1 MWHGHKPRVQ
11 HHRVFGCDAYVHVHK
26 AHRTKLDAKAVKGI
40 FIGYDPVREN
50 GYRVYDI
57 VSHRVIVSRDVRFF
71 EQSFSAGRE
80 LLSQTGLT
88 TDDAVTATILS
99 LPSPWQMSF
108 EAGSTPAPAPAASQ
122 KSVAAKPHVDLDED
136 KHDHE
141 PQDTDTP
148 QPDSS
153 VPASAAELPPS
164 RIPVSSLSSLPPPK
178 RSSSRIAS
186 QQSACQSA
194 IDDDEEDAVFLS
206 EMVLAA
212 AEDDDMPQTHAQ
224 AIGSADGAQWKKAI
238 EEEIESL
245 TENDT
250 FRYVKRSS
258 LPAGTNIMG
267 YRWVFKVKLKADG
280 TIDRYK
286 ARLVAKGFTQK
297 EGIDYNETF
306 APVVRYKSLRMILV
320 IATVFNYELTQMD
333 VVTAFLNAL
342 VDEDVYMRV
351 PEGFAIGK
359 GNIDDIVLKLYK
371 TLYGTKQAPHMWNNA
386 LNAFIVSI
394 GFVRMCSDTCVYV
407 KRTRSGNMIVVS
419 IFVDDIMSAYSKT
432 DEKEWLVVKNLFMTK
447 YKMKD
452 LGEVSWILGMKLS
465 RDRVRGEL
473 SLDQSLYLNKKLA
486 RFNMLDCKPAST
498 PESCVKLTKDQCP
511 TTDEEVA
518 AMRDVPYMSAIG
530 SLLYA
535 AIASRPDIAHAVNV
549 VSKFAQTPGQAHWV
563 AVKRILRYI
572 KGTVNRPLVFR
583 SKGALVNNNKELNVS
598 VFTDADWAG
607 DVDDRRSTSGH
618 VVRIGSSSVI
628 WSTKKQKTVSLSS
641 AEAEYMALASA
652 AQEVKWV
659 HQFLH
664 EMFDAS
670 RLPLV
675 VNMSVYVDNQ
685 AAILISKNDVYH
697 DRTKHID
704 IRYHYVRESV
714 KSGLFKVEWV
724 PTDQQLADGLT
735 KGLGSNLFTS
745 IFKSVMN
752 S

>member
-1 MWHGHKPRVQ
+1 
-11 HHRVFGCDAYVHVHK
+11 
-26 AHRTKLDAKAVKGI
+26 
-40 FIGYDPVREN
+40 
-50 GYRVYDI
+50 
-57 VSHRVIVSRDVRFF
+57 
-71 EQSFSAGRE
+71 
-80 LLSQTGLT
+80 
-88 TDDAVTATILS
+88 
-99 LPSPWQMSF
+99 
-108 EAGSTPAPAPAASQ
+108 
-122 KSVAAKPHVDLDED
+122 
-136 KHDHE
+136 
-141 PQDTDTP
+141 
-148 QPDSS
+148 
-153 VPASAAELPPS
+153 
-164 RIPVSSLSSLPPPK
+164 
-178 RSSSRIAS
+178 
-186 QQSACQSA
+186 
-194 IDDDEEDAVFLS
+194 
-206 EMVLAA
+206 
-212 AEDDDMPQTHAQ
+212 
-224 AIGSADGAQWKKAI
+224 
-238 EEEIESL
+238 
-245 TENDT
+245 
-250 FRYVKRSS
+250 
-258 LPAGTNIMG
+258 
-267 YRWVFKVKLKADG
+267 
-280 TIDRYK
+280 
-286 ARLVAKGFTQK
+286 
-297 EGIDYNETF
+297 
-306 APVVRYKSLRMILV
+306 
-320 IATVFNYELTQMD
+320 
-333 VVTAFLNAL
+333 
-342 VDEDVYMRV
+342 
-351 PEGFAIGK
+351 
-359 GNIDDIVLKLYK
+359 
-371 TLYGTKQAPHMWNNA
+371 
-386 LNAFIVSI
+386 
-394 GFVRMCSDTCVYV
+394 
-407 KRTRSGNMIVVS
+407 
-419 IFVDDIMSAYSKT
+419 
-432 DEKEWLVVKNLFMTK
+432 
-447 YKMKD
+447 
-452 LGEVSWILGMKLS
+452 
-465 RDRVRGEL
+465 
-473 SLDQSLYLNKKLA
+473 
-486 RFNMLDCKPAST
+486 
-498 PESCVKLTKDQCP
+498 
-511 TTDEEVA
+511 
-518 AMRDVPYMSAIG
+518 
-530 SLLYA
+530 LLYA